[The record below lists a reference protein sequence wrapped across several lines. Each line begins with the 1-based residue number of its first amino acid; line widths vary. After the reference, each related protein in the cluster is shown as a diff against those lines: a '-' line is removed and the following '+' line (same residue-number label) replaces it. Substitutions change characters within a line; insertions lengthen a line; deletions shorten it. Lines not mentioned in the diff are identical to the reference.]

1 MPVDADRR
9 SPITALPFPTDDLVF
24 AEHVKQI
31 LRDPIGPSLEE
42 AIERLR
48 DRLRRVYP
56 KADARLRA
64 EVAGFGKSPVVYVFR
79 DGTARQTFEDTWIDD
94 PATARLVSD
103 PSGAYVDANES
114 AAALF
119 GVGRDAIV
127 GRQAGSFTRP
137 DTRIEDRDALW
148 RALAAKG
155 RLHSLALVQRSDGT
169 ETSIEFVTIQDGD
182 GPGRNVTVLREIAR
196 SATTVATDTSH

>member
-1 MPVDADRR
+1 LPVDPDRR
-9 SPITALPFPTDDLVF
+9 LPVTALPFPTDDLVF
-24 AEHVKQI
+24 AQHVKEI
-31 LRDPIGPSLEE
+31 LRDGIDASADG

-64 EVAGFGKSPVVYVFR
+64 EVAGFGRSPVVYVFR
-79 DGTARQTFEDTWIDD
+79 DGTARQTFDDTWIDD

-103 PSGAYVDANES
+103 PSGAYVDANDA

-119 GVGRDAIV
+119 GVARDAIV
-127 GRQAGSFTRP
+127 GRQTGSFTRP

-155 RLHSLALVQRSDGT
+155 RLHSLALVQRSDGS
-169 ETSIEFVTIQDGD
+169 EISIEFVTIQDGD
-182 GPGRNVTVLREIAR
+182 GPGRNVTVLREVDRPAPT
-196 SATTVATDTSH
+196 ATAASH